1 MNMMQRSDSPVRT
14 RTRTRTCR
22 FSHAARAASIHYA
35 TAFGG
40 IVAFALLCIVS
51 ARADV
56 QGQIALAAASAAPAA
71 IAWQVLAVLLFV
83 FMILTIIAWAGW
95 CRTRTLLK
103 RTVTTA
109 RAVES
114 EWQRRYAAV
123 EAREKATTVAVA
135 SQARV
140 AANQERDQVHAAMRH
155 FVGGP
160 LAALARLLDALNEA
174 SLPPPQRPLAGRIH
188 SAVRTWA
195 RALEDILASGPVQ
208 SRTIVLDETLTDVQE
223 LIDGVVALFS
233 QIAAQKGVCLSASV
247 DQSVEAR
254 VLADGARLGQIIFH
268 LLSRVVRTTEHGQ
281 ITIAARAEALNAGSQ
296 RIFVNVTA
304 ACPGTPA
311 SSTCSMQL
319 QPSSLSDVLAPEG
332 ASRDEDASSLE
343 LCQQLAQYMR
353 GELKVSME
361 AGSGTCSMF
370 SAPFTI
376 EHPQAL
382 NASYSAH
389 RRTTSQIIVAEPPEG
404 SPVSLAEPFDRNYL
418 DALLNEGIDL
428 RTFIYDWCRSLHD
441 DLHRMHVLRI
451 GHDMDGVRTLLHR
464 LSGVVGLVGAHSL
477 MDALRRASATWPES
491 AGNTLDELEKRIA
504 ALMMQLDHVIEPHRS
519 NLQ

>member
-1 MNMMQRSDSPVRT
+1 MNMMQRSGSPVRT
-14 RTRTRTCR
+14 RTRTCR
-22 FSHAARAASIHYA
+22 FPHAAGAASIHYA

-56 QGQIALAAASAAPAA
+56 QGQIALAAAPAA
-71 IAWQVLAVLLFV
+71 IAWQALAVLLFV

-103 RTVTTA
+103 RAVTTA

-123 EAREKATTVAVA
+123 EARENATTVVVA
-135 SQARV
+135 SQVRV
-140 AANQERDQVHAAMRH
+140 AANQERDQARAAMRH
-155 FVGGP
+155 VVGGP
-160 LAALARLLDALNEA
+160 LAALARLLDALNEV

-188 SAVRTWA
+188 SAVRTWE
-195 RALEDILASGPVQ
+195 RALEDMLASSPVQ
-208 SRTIVLDETLTDVQE
+208 SRTIALDETLTDVRE

-281 ITIAARAEALNAGSQ
+281 ITVAARAQTLNAGSQ
-296 RIFVNVTA
+296 RIFVSVTA

-311 SSTCSMQL
+311 SSTCPMQL
-319 QPSSLSDVLAPEG
+319 QPPPLLGMPAPEG
-332 ASRDEDASSLE
+332 VSPDEDASSLK

-361 AGSGTCSMF
+361 AGPGTCSTF

-376 EHPQAL
+376 ERPLAL
-382 NASYSAH
+382 HASYSAH
-389 RRTTSQIIVAEPPEG
+389 RRTAQIIVAEPPEG
-404 SPVSLAEPFDRNYL
+404 SPVPLAEPFDRNYL

-441 DLHRMHVLRI
+441 DLHQMHVLRI
-451 GHDMDGVRTLLHR
+451 GHDMDGMRTLLHR
-464 LSGVVGLVGAHSL
+464 LSGAVGLVGAHSL
-477 MDALRRASATWPES
+477 MDALRRASASWPES